1 MAHSLPFAPLEM
13 EIAAFF
19 LPFEWLEAGGMRRE
33 EQGMR
38 REGSIGWREGG
49 GMAHSLPFAP
59 LEMEI
64 AAFCLAFEWRE
75 AEGMKRE
82 EQGMRHE
89 EVFAGHEAPSEW
101 EEAGGMRLAG
111 LVARRFAPALFDNR
125 WSKQG
130 SGWGTLLCSHPYLSN
145 RLRRPRF
152 RSPAAGTGVGRRPA
166 RPAGRAIV
174 TG

>member
-19 LPFEWLEAGGMRRE
+19 LAFGRLEGRGMRRE

-38 REGSIGWREGG
+38 
-49 GMAHSLPFAP
+49 L
-59 LEMEI
+59 
-64 AAFCLAFEWRE
+64 
-75 AEGMKRE
+75 
-82 EQGMRHE
+82 E

-111 LVARRFAPALFDNR
+111 LVMRRLAPALFDNR

-130 SGWGTLLCSHPYLSN
+130 SGRGTLLCSHLYLSN
-145 RLRRPRF
+145 RSRRPHF
-152 RSPAAGTGVGRRPA
+152 RSLAAGDPCAPPPRHFLRSPPHRSRCPTPAGGAPAALLSVL
-166 RPAGRAIV
+166 
-174 TG
+174 